1 MNSLAEYP
9 LQFEDM
15 PLRKPQRVGRTFTK
29 MSNKSTATPEAKA
42 QKAKYAKTRGE
53 HFKDML
59 ITALVVGIIAF
70 IGGMT
75 FQNSQQGAINTA
87 VKAVTPSVS
96 AQTPVKK

>member
-1 MNSLAEYP
+1 MESLDAYA

-15 PLRKPQRVGRTFTK
+15 PLHKNPIRVGRVNKMTK
-29 MSNKSTATPEAKA
+29 SATTQEAPKVKS
-42 QKAKYAKTRGE
+42 KYAKTRGE
-53 HFKDML
+53 HVKDML

-75 FQNSQQGAINTA
+75 FQSKQQGAIDTA
-87 VKAVTPSVS
+87 VKAVSPSVS